1 MATQLFR
8 VVNRQGMRIRI
19 EPNGALVRDRAL
31 AFGDILE
38 VKSESRTEKDNNVWY
53 EHALNPGWW
62 TASEQMRPAAT
73 FMEAYQLDYKPPQTG
88 TTTGGTTTGG
98 TTTGGTTTGG
108 TTTGGTTTGGTT
120 SGGTTPTPTTP
131 ATPTTEE
138 AVFQIVTDVL
148 YVRSAPSLT
157 GARVPNVVLKFSEQ
171 YKFKTPTTADGFVW
185 WERSDKP
192 GWWAAAGS
200 VSGGQLFM
208 QKIEAVKQNPQ
219 PNNAEVKTVPWV
231 TQIQSGYNLP
241 NDCGHSCVLMV
252 MRYYGMGW
260 NNTVNDLYKLK
271 YKNSNGTTNQLH
283 LVSIANDMTGS
294 KLKLNTFGDK
304 QNPSNK
310 LTEIRNSLAKDKL
323 AILLVWYPSL
333 GFNNK
338 ANGNF
343 NHWIVVT
350 GYSGDNF
357 YINDPLWTTEN
368 QGAGKSISFDRLLL
382 AATDTG
388 YGVYGVIS

>member
-8 VVNRQGMRIRI
+8 VVNRQGMRIRTS
-19 EPNGALVRDRAL
+19 PNGALVRDRAL

-38 VKSESRTEKDNNVWY
+38 VKSESRVEKDNNIWY
-53 EHALNPGWW
+53 EHNLNPGWW
-62 TASEQMRPAAT
+62 TASEQIRPAAT
-73 FMEAYQLDYKPPQTG
+73 FMEPYQLDYKPDTG

-98 TTTGGTTTGG
+98 TTTGGSTSGG
-108 TTTGGTTTGGTT
+108 TTTGGTTT
-120 SGGTTPTPTTP
+120 
-131 ATPTTEE
+131 TTEE
-138 AVFQIVTDVL
+138 GVFQVVTDVL

-157 GARVPNVVLKFSEQ
+157 GTKVPNVVLKFSEQ
-171 YKFKTPTTADGFVW
+171 YKFKSPTTADGFVW
-185 WERSDKP
+185 WERTDKP

-200 VSGGQLFM
+200 VGGGQVFM
-208 QKIEAVKQNPQ
+208 KKIEAQQQDPQ
-219 PNNAEVKTVPWV
+219 PDNAEVKTVPWV

-241 NDCGHSCVLMV
+241 NDCGHACVLMV

-260 NNTVNDLYKLK
+260 SNTVNDLYKLK

-283 LVSIANDMTGS
+283 LVSIASDMTGG

-368 QGAGKSISFDRLLL
+368 QGAAKSISFERLLK
-382 AATDTG
+382 AATDSG